1 MYKIPLIKILFTLLV
16 LYIPYQVNAYDFY
29 YQKDDITLKLDFEN
43 KLIKEIKFNIMING
57 QRNFGI
63 INYFNNEIYILLNTD
78 RISFDNFKKVF
89 PKPQKNK
96 KLNKKINFNW
106 EISEMKIS
114 ENYSLFSNKLNF
126 IYDKGFESMMFYDSK
141 KDFELSILPQL
152 DGNKQIYLFSKN
164 AGQFFLAQKIS
175 KNMKGGALIGKG
187 SFRKFNDYDL
197 NIKVKDFSI
206 DKNSKFYN
214 LLFTS
219 RLLDIFSVLQ
229 NSQDQFNY
237 LEVPVSRKGKIFS
250 FDHALMLG
258 GTVAFSF
265 KGEAN
270 PSEKVASING
280 TYGPLYLFEKN
291 FKNIPFLKELFG
303 KNVEESLLAAD
314 FKIKKNGNKTDFIFN
329 PLSILTPGKTRN
341 FFDIWE

>member
-1 MYKIPLIKILFTLLV
+1 MYKLYFLKILFL
-16 LYIPYQVNAYDFY
+16 IFFPFHINAYDFSF
-29 YQKDDITLKLDFEN
+29 QNENNLFELDFEDN
-43 KLIKEIKFNIMING
+43 LLKEIKFEVNING

-63 INYFNNEIYILLNTD
+63 INYHNNEIYILLNTD
-78 RISFDNFKKVF
+78 QISFDNFKKIF

-96 KLNKKINFNW
+96 KLSKKINFNW
-106 EISEMKIS
+106 EISELIIS
-114 ENYSLFSNKLNF
+114 DDYSLFSNKLNF
-126 IYDKGFESMMFYDSK
+126 VYDQGFESMIFYDSK
-141 KDFELSILPQL
+141 KEFELSILPQL
-152 DGNKQIYLFSKN
+152 DGDKQIYLFSKN
-164 AGQFFLAQKIS
+164 AGQFFYAQKIT
-175 KNMKGGALIGKG
+175 KNMNGGALIGKG
-187 SFRKFNDYDL
+187 SFKKFNDYDL

-219 RLLDIFSVLQ
+219 RMLDVFSVLQ
-229 NSQDQFNY
+229 NKQDEFNY
-237 LEVPVSRKGKIFS
+237 LEVPVQKKGKIFT

-270 PSEKVASING
+270 PTEKTASVNG

-291 FKNIPFLKELFG
+291 FKNVPFLSELFG

-314 FKIKKNGNKTDFIFN
+314 FKVNKKGNKTDFIFN

>member
-1 MYKIPLIKILFTLLV
+1 MYKTYFVKILILLF
-16 LYIPYQVNAYDFY
+16 IPFYLFGYDFTFTNNDY
-29 YQKDDITLKLDFEN
+29 LLELDFEGN
-43 KLIKEIKFNIMING
+43 QIKEIKFDFKIND

-63 INYFNNEIYILLNTD
+63 INYHNNEIYILLNSNK
-78 RISFDNFKKVF
+78 ISFENFKKVF

-106 EISEMKIS
+106 EISEITVS
-114 ENYSLFSNKLNF
+114 NDYSLFSNKLSF
-126 IYDKGFESMMFYDSK
+126 IYDKGFESLMFYDSK
-141 KDFELSILPQL
+141 KEFELSILPQL

-164 AGQFFLAQKIS
+164 AGQFFYAQKIS
-175 KNMKGGALIGKG
+175 KNMNGGALIGKG

-219 RLLDIFSVLQ
+219 RMLDIFSVLQ
-229 NSQDQFNY
+229 NSQDEFNY
-237 LEVPVSRKGKIFS
+237 LEVPIQRKGNIFN
-250 FDHALMLG
+250 FDHGIMLG

-270 PSEKVASING
+270 PFEKTASVNG
-280 TYGPLYLFEKN
+280 TYGPLYLFEQN
-291 FKNIPFLKELFG
+291 FKNVPFLSELFG

-314 FKIKKNGNKTDFIFN
+314 FKVKKTGNKTDFTFN

>member
-1 MYKIPLIKILFTLLV
+1 MHKISFLKILIIFLLS
-16 LYIPYQVNAYDFY
+16 YQVKAYDFS
-29 YQKDDITLKLDFEN
+29 YQKNDISLKLDFEN
-43 KLIKEIKFNIMING
+43 KEIKEIKFDAKING

-63 INYFNNEIYILLNTD
+63 INYHNNEIYVLLNTD
-78 RISFDNFKKVF
+78 QISFDNFKKVF

-96 KLNKKINFNW
+96 KLTKKINFNW
-106 EISEMKIS
+106 EISEMTIS
-114 ENYSLFSNKLNF
+114 EEYSLFSNKLNF
-126 IYDKGFESMMFYDSK
+126 IYDKGFESMMFYDSQK
-141 KDFELSILPQL
+141 EFELSILPQL

-164 AGQFFLAQKIS
+164 AGQFFYAQKIS
-175 KNMKGGALIGKG
+175 KHMNGGALIGKG
-187 SFRKFNDYDL
+187 AFRKFDDYDL

-214 LLFTS
+214 LLLTS
-219 RLLDIFSVLQ
+219 RMLDIFSVLQ
-229 NSQDQFNY
+229 NNQDEFNY
-237 LEVPVSRKGKIFS
+237 LEVPVQKKGKIFT
-250 FDHALMLG
+250 FDHAIMLG

-270 PSEKVASING
+270 PSEKVATVNG

-291 FKNIPFLKELFG
+291 FKNVPFLSELFG

-314 FKIKKNGNKTDFIFN
+314 FKVTKNDNKTDFTFN

>member
-1 MYKIPLIKILFTLLV
+1 MFKNYFLKIVILFFLPFN
-16 LYIPYQVNAYDFY
+16 YYAYDFSF
-29 YQKDDITLKLDFEN
+29 QNEDNFIKLDFDDN
-43 KLIKEIKFNIMING
+43 LLKEIKFDLKING

-63 INYFNNEIYILLNTD
+63 INYHNNEIYILINTD
-78 RISFDNFKKVF
+78 KISFDNFKKIF
-89 PKPQKNK
+89 PKPQKNE

-106 EISEMKIS
+106 EISEMTIS
-114 ENYSLFSNKLNF
+114 DEYSLFSNKLNF
-126 IYDKGFESMMFYDSK
+126 IYDQGFESMMFYDSK
-141 KDFELSILPQL
+141 KEFELSILPQL
-152 DGNKQIYLFSKN
+152 DGDKQIYLFSKN
-164 AGQFFLAQKIS
+164 AGQFFHAQKIT
-175 KNMKGGALIGKG
+175 KNMNGGALIGKG
-187 SFRKFNDYDL
+187 SFRKFNDYDI

-219 RLLDIFSVLQ
+219 RMLDIFSVLQ
-229 NSQDQFNY
+229 NTQDEFNY
-237 LEVPVSRKGKIFS
+237 LEVPIQRKGKIYS
-250 FDHALMLG
+250 FDHAIMLG

-265 KGEAN
+265 KGDAN
-270 PSEKVASING
+270 PSEKIAKVNG

-291 FKNIPFLKELFG
+291 FKNVPFLSELFG

-314 FKIKKNGNKTDFIFN
+314 FKVKKNGNKTDFIFN

>member
-1 MYKIPLIKILFTLLV
+1 MYRILLFKILIFFFIHYNL
-16 LYIPYQVNAYDFY
+16 NAYDFSFQNEKY
-29 YQKDDITLKLDFEN
+29 LLELDFDDN
-43 KLIKEIKFNIMING
+43 LVKEIKFDFNIDG

-63 INYFNNEIYILLNTD
+63 INYHNNEIYILINTD
-78 RISFDNFKKVF
+78 KISFDNFKKIF

-96 KLNKKINFNW
+96 KLSKKINFNW
-106 EISEMKIS
+106 EISELIIS
-114 ENYSLFSNKLNF
+114 DEYSLFSNKLNF
-126 IYDKGFESMMFYDSK
+126 IYDQGFESMMFYDSK
-141 KDFELSILPQL
+141 KEFELSILPTL
-152 DGNKQIYLFSKN
+152 ENGKQIYLFSRN
-164 AGQFFLAQKIS
+164 AGQFFHAQKIS

-187 SFRKFNDYDL
+187 SFRKFNDYDM

-219 RLLDIFSVLQ
+219 RMLDIFSVLQ
-229 NSQDQFNY
+229 NTQDEFNY
-237 LEVPVSRKGKIFS
+237 LEVPIQKKGKVFS
-250 FDHALMLG
+250 FDHAIMLG

-270 PSEKVASING
+270 PSEKIATVNG

-291 FKNIPFLKELFG
+291 FKNVPFLSELFG

-314 FKIKKNGNKTDFIFN
+314 FKVKKNGNKTDFIFN

>member
-1 MYKIPLIKILFTLLV
+1 MFLFKILVIFF
-16 LYIPYQVNAYDFY
+16 IPYHVIAYDFN
-29 YQKDDITLKLDFEN
+29 YQKNDISLKFDFDN
-43 KLIKEIKFNIMING
+43 KQIKEIKFDIKING

-63 INYFNNEIYILLNTD
+63 INYYNNEIYILLNTD
-78 RISFDNFKKVF
+78 QISFDNFKKIF

-106 EISEMKIS
+106 EISEMIIS
-114 ENYSLFSNKLNF
+114 NNYSLFSNKLNF

-164 AGQFFLAQKIS
+164 AGQFFYAQKIS

-187 SFRKFNDYDL
+187 TFRKFNDYDL

-229 NSQDQFNY
+229 NSQDEFNY
-237 LEVPVSRKGKIFS
+237 LEVPVQRKGKVFS

-270 PSEKVASING
+270 PSEKVAYVNG
-280 TYGPLYLFEKN
+280 TYGPLYLFEQN
-291 FKNIPFLKELFG
+291 FKNIPFLSELFG

-314 FKIKKNGNKTDFIFN
+314 FKVIKNGNKTDFRFN

>member
-1 MYKIPLIKILFTLLV
+1 MFKNYFLKIVILFFLTFN
-16 LYIPYQVNAYDFY
+16 YYAYDFSF
-29 YQKDDITLKLDFEN
+29 QNEDNLIKLDFDDN
-43 KLIKEIKFNIMING
+43 LLKEIKFDLKING

-63 INYFNNEIYILLNTD
+63 INYHNNEIYILINTD
-78 RISFDNFKKVF
+78 KISFDNFKKIF
-89 PKPQKNK
+89 PKPQKNE

-106 EISEMKIS
+106 EISEMTIS
-114 ENYSLFSNKLNF
+114 DEYSLFSNKLNF
-126 IYDKGFESMMFYDSK
+126 IYNQGFESMMFYDSK
-141 KDFELSILPQL
+141 KEFELSILPQL

-164 AGQFFLAQKIS
+164 AGQFFHAQKIS
-175 KNMKGGALIGKG
+175 KNMNGGALIGKG
-187 SFRKFNDYDL
+187 SFRKFNDYDI

-219 RLLDIFSVLQ
+219 RMLDIFSVLQ
-229 NSQDQFNY
+229 NTQDEFNY
-237 LEVPVSRKGKIFS
+237 LEVPIQRKGNIYS
-250 FDHALMLG
+250 FDHAIMLG

-265 KGEAN
+265 KGDAN
-270 PSEKVASING
+270 PSEKIAKVNG

-291 FKNIPFLKELFG
+291 FKNVPFLSELFG

-314 FKIKKNGNKTDFIFN
+314 FKVKKNGNKTDFIFN

>member
-1 MYKIPLIKILFTLLV
+1 MYKFLIIFLIPLQLF
-16 LYIPYQVNAYDFY
+16 AYDFSF
-29 YQKDDITLKLDFEN
+29 KKGDNIIELDFED
-43 KLIKEIKFNIMING
+43 KLIKEIKFDIKIND

-63 INYFNNEIYILLNTD
+63 INYHNNEIYIILNTD
-78 RISFDNFKKVF
+78 RISFDNFKKSF

-106 EISEMKIS
+106 EISEMTIS
-114 ENYSLFSNKLNF
+114 DEYSLFSNKLNY
-126 IYDKGFESMMFYDSK
+126 IYDKGFESMMFYDGK
-141 KDFELSILPQL
+141 KEFELSILPQQ

-164 AGQFFLAQKIS
+164 AGQFFYAQKIS
-175 KNMKGGALIGKG
+175 KNMNGGALIGKG
-187 SFRKFNDYDL
+187 NFRKFNDYDL
-197 NIKVKDFSI
+197 KIKVKDFSI
-206 DKNSKFYN
+206 DKDSKFYN

-219 RLLDIFSVLQ
+219 RMLDIFSVLQ
-229 NSQDQFNY
+229 NTQDEFNY
-237 LEVPVSRKGKIFS
+237 LEVPIIRKGKIFS
-250 FDHALMLG
+250 FDHGLMLG

-270 PSEKVASING
+270 PSEKVASLNG
-280 TYGPLYLFEKN
+280 TYGPLYLFEQN
-291 FKNIPFLKELFG
+291 FKNIPFVKELFG

-314 FKIKKNGNKTDFIFN
+314 FKVIKNGNKTDFIFN